1 LEWRFSK
8 TKMCGIVGI
17 AGSFSREETT
27 EILRKMNAAIVHRGP
42 DDDGVWAE
50 DGFGFAMRRLS
61 IIDLAGG
68 HQPMW
73 DEDSGL
79 GVVFNGEVYNYRT
92 LRDQL
97 LTKDHQFRTTSDTEV
112 VLKTLVESGL
122 PGIHTWN
129 GMFAVAA
136 WNRREKKLTLI
147 RDRMGVK
154 PLYYF
159 YDGTNF
165 LFASEIKAILAS
177 DLVPRA
183 INRQALWDYL
193 TFRFVPGPE
202 TIWTNI
208 RKLSPGHLLEFT
220 PSKEP
225 RETCYWR
232 TDVKVPDDSTNHQ
245 PQEQLDRE
253 FADLFLDS
261 VKLRL
266 EASDVP
272 VGVMLSGGLDSSA
285 VAAAA
290 IELGHRNFH
299 TFSVGFEEGGYYSE
313 LPYAR
318 QVAEHVG
325 ANYHEVVIGQK
336 QFLEMLPDLVYHS
349 DEPLADLAS
358 VPLLAVSR
366 LAQQDVKVVL
376 SGEGSD
382 EILAGYDLDLSER
395 RWQIVRTLQR
405 VPKPLISLVAK
416 GSSVLSPTFSEKA
429 ARVAELP
436 LAKWNHREHPHMTRY
451 FDELEKSLLWP
462 NGDYENSDRVL
473 AQLYGST
480 GATDPLQ
487 QVLSVYQKPWLVEDL
502 LMKADKMSMA
512 ASVELRTPFLD
523 YRLVEWANRQPNHVK
538 LKRTGLRTFETKS
551 VLRRFCAQ
559 RLPREVLTRTKRGF
573 PVPVNGWLQKDL
585 SNWARGVL
593 TGNNSK
599 LVFGFSQKIINDLI
613 LSAEQGSMEAAGK
626 VWLLIVLEFW
636 LHAWDASLT

>member
-1 LEWRFSK
+1 
-8 TKMCGIVGI
+8 MCGIVGL
-17 AGSFSREETT
+17 AGPFSRERCI
-27 EILRKMNAAIVHRGP
+27 EILKKMNDAIVHRGP
-42 DDDGVWAE
+42 DDEGIWAE

-73 DEDSGL
+73 DEQGL
-79 GVVFNGEVYNYRT
+79 GVVFNGEVYNYRV
-92 LRDQL
+92 LREHL
-97 LTKDHQFRTTSDTEV
+97 LEQGHHFRTTSDTEV
-112 VLKTLVESGL
+112 VLKTLVQSGL
-122 PGIHTWN
+122 PGIHSWN
-129 GMFAVAA
+129 GMFAVGA
-136 WNRREKKLTLI
+136 WDRNEKKLVLI

-154 PLYYF
+154 PLYYY

-177 DLVPRA
+177 GLVSRS

-202 TIWTNI
+202 TIWSNI
-208 RKLSPGHLLEFT
+208 RKLAPGHYLEFS
-220 PSKEP
+220 PPKEP
-225 RETCYWR
+225 VETCYWK
-232 TDVKVPDDSTNHQ
+232 TDVRFSPESGNHHTE
-245 PQEQLDRE
+245 EQLDQE
-253 FADLFLDS
+253 FAGLFLDS

-318 QVAEHVG
+318 QVADHVG

-336 QFLEMLPDLVYHS
+336 EFLEMLPELVYYS
-349 DEPLADLAS
+349 DEPLADLAA

-366 LAQQDVKVVL
+366 LAQKNVKVVL

-382 EILAGYDLDLSER
+382 EILAGYDLDLLER
-395 RWQIVRTLQR
+395 RWEIVRSLQR
-405 VPKPLISLVAK
+405 VPKPLMSLLAK
-416 GSSVLSPTFSEKA
+416 GSSVFSPAVGEKA
-429 ARVAELP
+429 SRVAELP
-436 LAKWNHREHPHMTRY
+436 LSRWNHRELPHMTH
-451 FDELEKSLLWP
+451 FMDQAEKSSLWP
-462 NGDYENSDRVL
+462 NGDKLNSNRVL
-473 AQLYGST
+473 ADLYEST
-480 GATDPLQ
+480 SATDPLQ
-487 QVLSVYQKPWLVEDL
+487 QMLSVYQKPWLVEDL

-523 YRLVEWANRQPNHVK
+523 YRLVEWANRQPNYVK
-538 LKRTGLRTFETKS
+538 LKRTGLRTYETKS
-551 VLRRFCAQ
+551 ILRRFCAR
-559 RLPREVLTRTKRGF
+559 RLPQQVLTRPKRGF
-573 PVPVNGWLQKDL
+573 PVPVNGWLL
-585 SNWARGVL
+585 NGLTNWAREIL
-593 TGNNSK
+593 SSDNSRISQA
-599 LVFGFSQKIINDLI
+599 FSLQNINDL
-613 LSAEQGSMEAAGK
+613 LLKTEQGSIQAAGK

-636 LHAWDASLT
+636 LQKWDVNLN

>member
-1 LEWRFSK
+1 
-8 TKMCGIVGI
+8 MCGIVGI
-17 AGSFSREETT
+17 AGSFSREQCL

-42 DDDGVWAE
+42 DDEGFWAE

-73 DEDSGL
+73 DEDAGL
-79 GVVFNGEVYNYRT
+79 GVVFNGEVYNYRP
-92 LRDQL
+92 LREQL
-97 LTKDHQFRTTSDTEV
+97 VKQGQHFHTHSDTEV
-112 VLKTLVESGL
+112 VLKTLVQSGL

-136 WNRREKKLTLI
+136 WDRDEKKLVLI

-159 YDGTNF
+159 YDGKTF
-165 LFASEIKAILAS
+165 LFASEVKALLAS
-177 DLVPRA
+177 GLIERTID
-183 INRQALWDYL
+183 RQALWDYL

-208 RKLSPGHLLEFT
+208 RKLAPGHLLEFT
-220 PSKEP
+220 SAQGPI
-225 RETCYWR
+225 ETRYWK
-232 TDVKVPDDSTNHQ
+232 TDVHFPEGSNNHHT
-245 PQEQLDRE
+245 EEE
-253 FADLFLDS
+253 FEKEFEELFLDA
-261 VKLRL
+261 VRLRL
-266 EASDVP
+266 ESSDVP

-299 TFSVGFEEGGYYSE
+299 TFSVGFEQGGYYSE

-318 QVAEHVG
+318 QVADHVG

-336 QFLEMLPDLVYHS
+336 EFLEMLPELVYYS
-349 DEPLADLAS
+349 DEPLADLAC

-366 LAQQDVKVVL
+366 LAQQNVKVVL

-382 EILAGYDLDLSER
+382 EILAGYDLDVSER
-395 RWQIVRTLQR
+395 RWQTVRRLQR
-405 VPKPLISLVAK
+405 VPKPFRSLLAM
-416 GSSVLSPTFSEKA
+416 GARVLPESLGERA
-429 ARVAELP
+429 ARIATLP
-436 LAKWNHREHPHMTRY
+436 LAKWNERERPHITRY
-451 FDELEKSLLWP
+451 LDQEEKMSLWP
-462 NGDYENSDRVL
+462 NGDKKNSERVL
-473 AQLYGST
+473 ANLYKAAI
-480 GATDPLQ
+480 ATDPLQ
-487 QVLSVYQKPWLVEDL
+487 QVLSVYQKSWLVEDL

-538 LKRTGLRTFETKS
+538 IRRTGRKTWETKS
-551 VLRRFCAQ
+551 ILRRFCAR
-559 RLPREVLTRTKRGF
+559 RLPREVLTRDKRGF
-573 PVPVNGWLQKDL
+573 PVPVNGWLQDGL
-585 SNWARGVL
+585 GSWARDVL
-593 TGNNSK
+593 TGRDSRIAE
-599 LVFGFSQKIINDLI
+599 GFSRDGLNELVQR
-613 LSAEQGSMEAAGK
+613 AEQGVGDAAGK

-636 LHAWDASLT
+636 LQRWDASVK

>member
-1 LEWRFSK
+1 
-8 TKMCGIVGI
+8 MCGIVGI
-17 AGSFSREETT
+17 AGSFSREECT
-27 EILRKMNAAIVHRGP
+27 EILRKMNSAIVHRGP
-42 DDDGVWAE
+42 DDDGIWAE

-68 HQPMW
+68 RQPMW
-73 DEDSGL
+73 DEQAGL

-92 LRDQL
+92 LREQL
-97 LTKDHQFRTTSDTEV
+97 LERGHLFRTTSDTEV
-112 VLKTLVESGL
+112 VLKTLVDSGL

-136 WNRREKKLTLI
+136 WDRHKKKLTLI

-159 YDGTNF
+159 YDGGVF

-177 DLVPRA
+177 GLVSRT

-202 TIWTNI
+202 SIWTNI
-208 RKLSPGHLLEFT
+208 RKLPPAHFLEFT
-220 PSKEP
+220 PSVQP
-225 RETCYWR
+225 IETKYWK
-232 TDVKVPDDSTNHQ
+232 TEAKVPADSTNHQ
-245 PQEQLDRE
+245 SEETLDAE
-253 FADLFLDS
+253 FAELFLDS
-261 VKLRL
+261 VRLRL

-336 QFLEMLPDLVYHS
+336 EFLEMLPDLVYHS

-395 RWQIVRTLQR
+395 RWELVRNLQR
-405 VPKPLISLVAK
+405 IPKPLMSLFAK
-416 GSSVLSPTFSEKA
+416 GTSVVSPTMGEKA
-429 ARVAELP
+429 ARVAHLP
-436 LAKWNHREHPHMTRY
+436 LARWNHREHPHMTRY
-451 FDELEKSLLWP
+451 LDQTEKSLLWS
-462 NGDYENSDRVL
+462 NGQHDNSERIL
-473 AQLYGST
+473 ADLYAST
-480 GATDPLQ
+480 TATDPLQ
-487 QVLSVYQKPWLVEDL
+487 QCLTVYQKSWLVEDL

-538 LKRTGLRTFETKS
+538 IKRTGLRTYETKS
-551 VLRRFCAQ
+551 ILRRFCAQ

-573 PVPVNGWLQKDL
+573 PVPVNGWLQNGL
-585 SNWARGVL
+585 GNWARGIL
-593 TGNNSK
+593 TGDSSRMIP
-599 LVFGFSQKIINDLI
+599 GFSRKTIDDLI
-613 LSAEQGSMEAAGK
+613 HGSEHGSVGAAGK

-636 LHAWDASLT
+636 LQAWDAKLN

>member
-1 LEWRFSK
+1 
-8 TKMCGIVGI
+8 
-17 AGSFSREETT
+17 
-27 EILRKMNAAIVHRGP
+27 MNAAIVHRGP
-42 DDDGVWAE
+42 DDEGLWAE

-61 IIDLAGG
+61 IIDLTGG
-68 HQPMW
+68 RQPMW
-73 DEDSGL
+73 DEAAGL
-79 GVVFNGEVYNYRT
+79 GVVFNGEVYNYRAV
-92 LRDQL
+92 REEL
-97 LTKDHQFRTTSDTEV
+97 LKQGHRFHTSSDTEV
-112 VLKTLVESGL
+112 VLKTLVDSGL

-136 WNRREKKLTLI
+136 WDRNEKKLFLI

-154 PLYYF
+154 PLYYY
-159 YDGTNF
+159 YDGKTF

-177 DLVPRA
+177 GLVERSL
-183 INRQALWDYL
+183 NQQALWDYL

-208 RKLSPGHLLEFT
+208 RKLAPGHYLEFT
-220 PSKEP
+220 PSRRP
-225 RETCYWR
+225 VETRYWKSDVR
-232 TDVKVPDDSTNHQ
+232 FADESENHHTD
-245 PQEQLDRE
+245 ERLDRE
-253 FADLFLDS
+253 FAELFLDS

-299 TFSVGFEEGGYYSE
+299 TFSVGFDEGGYYSE

-318 QVAEHVG
+318 QVADHVG

-336 QFLEMLPDLVYHS
+336 EFLQMLPDLVYHS
-349 DEPLADLAS
+349 DEPLADLAA

-382 EILAGYDLDLSER
+382 EILAGYDLDLAER
-395 RWQIVRTLQR
+395 RWRMVRNLQR
-405 VPKPLISLVAK
+405 VPKPLMNLVAL
-416 GSSVLSPTFSEKA
+416 GSGVLSPRIGEKA
-429 ARVAELP
+429 ARLAELP
-436 LAKWNHREHPHMTRY
+436 LAKWNDRERPHMTRY
-451 FDELEKSLLWP
+451 LDEEEKSLLWP
-462 NGDYENSDRVL
+462 NGDHEKSERVL
-473 AQLYGST
+473 MDLYKSAT
-480 GATDPLQ
+480 ATDPLQ
-487 QVLSVYQKPWLVEDL
+487 QVLSVYQQSWLVEDL

-538 LKRTGLRTFETKS
+538 IKRTGLRTYQTKS

-573 PVPVNGWLQKDL
+573 PVPVNGWLQNGL
-585 SNWARGVL
+585 GGWARDVL
-593 TGNNSK
+593 TGPNSR
-599 LVFGFSQKIINDLI
+599 LVHGFSPETVKRLLAQV
-613 LSAEQGSMEAAGK
+613 EQGSAEAPGK

-636 LHAWDASLT
+636 LQRWGASFN

>member
-1 LEWRFSK
+1 
-8 TKMCGIVGI
+8 
-17 AGSFSREETT
+17 
-27 EILRKMNAAIVHRGP
+27 MNAAIVHRGP
-42 DDDGVWAE
+42 DDEGVWAE

-73 DEDSGL
+73 DEHSGL
-79 GVVFNGEVYNYRT
+79 GVVFNGEIYNYRT
-92 LRDQL
+92 LREQL
-97 LTKDHQFRTTSDTEV
+97 LQQGHNFRTNSDTEV
-112 VLKTLVESGL
+112 VLKTLGGKGL
-122 PGIHTWN
+122 QGIHTWN

-136 WNRREKKLTLI
+136 WNPKEKKLVLI

-159 YDGTNF
+159 YDGSTF

-177 DLVPRA
+177 GLVDRT

-202 TIWTNI
+202 TIWRNI
-208 RKLSPGHLLEFT
+208 RKLPPGHLLEFVT
-220 PSKEP
+220 AKEP
-225 RETCYWR
+225 VVTRYWK
-232 TDVKVPDDSTNHQ
+232 TDVHFPEDSAEHQ
-245 PQEQLDRE
+245 TEEQVDRE
-253 FADLFLDS
+253 FEELFLDS
-261 VKLRL
+261 VRLRL

-318 QVAEHVG
+318 QVADHVG
-325 ANYHEVVIGQK
+325 ANYHEVVIGQND
-336 QFLEMLPDLVYHS
+336 FLEMLPELVYYS
-349 DEPLADLAS
+349 DEPLADLAA

-366 LAQQDVKVVL
+366 LAQRNVKVVL

-395 RWQIVRTLQR
+395 RWDLVRNMQR
-405 VPKPLISLVAK
+405 VPKSLRQLIAK
-416 GSSVLSPTFSEKA
+416 SSRVLPSSFGDRT
-429 ARVAELP
+429 ARIAEVP
-436 LAKWNHREHPHMTRY
+436 LANWNLRERPHITRY
-451 FDELEKSLLWP
+451 LDQEEKTSLWP
-462 NGDYENSDRVL
+462 IDDYENSERVL
-473 AQLYGST
+473 ADLYES
-480 GATDPLQ
+480 AIANDPLQ
-487 QVLSVYQKPWLVEDL
+487 QVLSVYQKSWLVEDL

-538 LKRTGLRTFETKS
+538 IKRTGLRTYQTKS
-551 VLRRFCAQ
+551 VLRRFCAR
-559 RLPREVLTRTKRGF
+559 RLPSEVLTRPKRGF
-573 PVPVNGWLQKDL
+573 PVPVNGWLQYGLGKWAGDVLSGDNSRIATGFSPQAIKDL
-585 SNWARGVL
+585 
-593 TGNNSK
+593 
-599 LVFGFSQKIINDLI
+599 VFR
-613 LSAEQGSMEAAGK
+613 AEQGARDAPGK

-636 LHAWDASLT
+636 LQAWNASLD

>member
-1 LEWRFSK
+1 
-8 TKMCGIVGI
+8 MCGIVGL
-17 AGSFSREETT
+17 AGPFSRERCI
-27 EILRKMNAAIVHRGP
+27 EILEKMNDAIVHRGP
-42 DDDGVWAE
+42 DDEGVWAE

-73 DEDSGL
+73 DEQGL
-79 GVVFNGEVYNYRT
+79 GVVFNGEVYNYRV
-92 LRDQL
+92 LREHL
-97 LTKDHQFRTTSDTEV
+97 LEQGHHFRTTSDTEV
-112 VLKTLVESGL
+112 VLKTLAQSGL
-122 PGIHTWN
+122 RGIHSWN
-129 GMFAVAA
+129 GMFAVGA
-136 WNRREKKLTLI
+136 WDRNEKKLVLI

-154 PLYYF
+154 PLYYY

-177 DLVPRA
+177 GLVSRS

-208 RKLSPGHLLEFT
+208 RKLAPGHYLEFS
-220 PSKEP
+220 PPKEP
-225 RETCYWR
+225 VETCYWK
-232 TDVKVPDDSTNHQ
+232 TDVRFSPESGNHHAE
-245 PQEQLDRE
+245 EQLDQE
-253 FADLFLDS
+253 FAGLFLDS

-318 QVAEHVG
+318 QVADHVG

-336 QFLEMLPDLVYHS
+336 EFLEMLPELVYYS
-349 DEPLADLAS
+349 DEPLADLAA

-366 LAQQDVKVVL
+366 LAQKNVKVVL

-382 EILAGYDLDLSER
+382 EILAGYDLDLLER
-395 RWQIVRTLQR
+395 RWEIVRSLQR
-405 VPKPLISLVAK
+405 VPKPLMSLLAK
-416 GSSVLSPTFSEKA
+416 GSSVFSLEVGKKA
-429 ARVAELP
+429 SRVAELP
-436 LAKWNHREHPHMTRY
+436 LSRWNHRELPHMTH
-451 FDELEKSLLWP
+451 FMDQAEKSSLWP
-462 NGDYENSDRVL
+462 NGDKLNSNRVL
-473 AQLYGST
+473 AALYEST
-480 GATDPLQ
+480 SATDPLQ
-487 QVLSVYQKPWLVEDL
+487 QMLSVYQKPWLVEDL

-523 YRLVEWANRQPNHVK
+523 YRLVEWANRQPNYVK
-538 LKRTGLRTFETKS
+538 LKRTGLRTYETKS
-551 VLRRFCAQ
+551 ILRRFCAR
-559 RLPREVLTRTKRGF
+559 RLPQQVLTRPKRGF
-573 PVPVNGWLQKDL
+573 PVPVNGWLLNGL
-585 SNWARGVL
+585 SNWAREILSGD
-593 TGNNSK
+593 NSRIIQA
-599 LVFGFSQKIINDLI
+599 FSLPNINDLI
-613 LSAEQGSMEAAGK
+613 FKTEQGSIQAAGK

-636 LHAWDASLT
+636 LQKWDVNLN

>member
-1 LEWRFSK
+1 
-8 TKMCGIVGI
+8 MCGIVGL
-17 AGSFSREETT
+17 AGPFSRERCI
-27 EILRKMNAAIVHRGP
+27 EILEKMNDAIVHRGP
-42 DDDGVWAE
+42 DDEGVWAE

-73 DEDSGL
+73 DEQGL
-79 GVVFNGEVYNYRT
+79 GVVFNGEVYNYRV
-92 LRDQL
+92 LREHL
-97 LTKDHQFRTTSDTEV
+97 LEQGHHFRTTSDTEV
-112 VLKTLVESGL
+112 VLKTLAQSGL
-122 PGIHTWN
+122 RGIHSWN
-129 GMFAVAA
+129 GMFAVGA
-136 WNRREKKLTLI
+136 WDRNVNKLVLI
-147 RDRMGVK
+147 RDGMGVK
-154 PLYYF
+154 PLYYY

-177 DLVPRA
+177 GLVSRS

-208 RKLSPGHLLEFT
+208 RKLAPGHYLEFS
-220 PSKEP
+220 PPKEP
-225 RETCYWR
+225 VETCYWKTEVR
-232 TDVKVPDDSTNHQ
+232 FSPDSGNQNTE
-245 PQEQLDRE
+245 EQLDQE
-253 FADLFLDS
+253 FAGLFLDS

-318 QVAEHVG
+318 QVADHVG

-336 QFLEMLPDLVYHS
+336 EFLEMLPELVYYS
-349 DEPLADLAS
+349 DEPLADLAA

-366 LAQQDVKVVL
+366 LAQKNVKVVL

-382 EILAGYDLDLSER
+382 EILAGYDLDLLER
-395 RWQIVRTLQR
+395 RWEIVRSLQR
-405 VPKPLISLVAK
+405 VPKPLMSLLAK
-416 GSSVLSPTFSEKA
+416 GSSVFSLEVGKKA
-429 ARVAELP
+429 SRVAELP
-436 LAKWNHREHPHMTRY
+436 LSRWNHRELPHMTH
-451 FDELEKSLLWP
+451 FMDQAEKSSLWP
-462 NGDYENSDRVL
+462 NGDKLNSNRVL
-473 AQLYGST
+473 ADLYEST
-480 GATDPLQ
+480 SATDPLQ
-487 QVLSVYQKPWLVEDL
+487 QMLSVYQKPWLVEDL

-523 YRLVEWANRQPNHVK
+523 YRLVEWANRQPNYVK
-538 LKRTGLRTFETKS
+538 LKRTGLRTYETKS
-551 VLRRFCAQ
+551 ILRRFCAR
-559 RLPREVLTRTKRGF
+559 RLPQQVLTRPKRGF
-573 PVPVNGWLQKDL
+573 PVPVNGWLLNGL
-585 SNWARGVL
+585 SNWAREILSGD
-593 TGNNSK
+593 NSRIIQA
-599 LVFGFSQKIINDLI
+599 FSLPNINDLI
-613 LSAEQGSMEAAGK
+613 FKTEQGSIQAAGK

-636 LHAWDASLT
+636 LQKWDVNLN